1 MRILEASKYMAAAR
15 LSWGQMATAQ
25 TDDLS
30 NSIQEVAE
38 AEMRIAAEA
47 AAEWPAGLYRR
58 RASPC
63 PE

>member
-15 LSWGQMATAQ
+15 LPQGQMAAAQ

-30 NSIQEVAE
+30 NSVQEVAE
-38 AEMRIAAEA
+38 AEIRITAEA
-47 AAEWPAGLYRR
+47 AAEWPADLYKR
-58 RASPC
+58 RASLC